1 LHAHYSGY
9 CPQFDPLI
17 DLMTAREHLIMY
29 SRLRGVPEQYIAP
42 SVERVGYV
50 LAVLMVEEVLNISG
64 HVCLAGCRLL

>member
-1 LHAHYSGY
+1 
-9 CPQFDPLI
+9 
-17 DLMTAREHLIMY
+17 MY